1 MGAEELLMAYYDQPE
16 LIHAISRQHLD
27 FIKVLYAEI
36 LKDVTFDYIF
46 VWEDMAYNNG
56 PLISPD
62 LVREFMLPYYHEMVA
77 FFREFGDY
85 KYLLD
90 SDGNVDMLIPLF
102 REGGID
108 GLLPFEV
115 ASGSD
120 VVRLGEEYPDLII
133 AGGID
138 KRVIAK
144 GKDAIDREIDRLRP
158 LFKRGGYFPTMD
170 HHVPPEV
177 SWADFQYYLE
187 RVRKVYKECL

>member
-1 MGAEELLMAYYDQPE
+1 
-16 LIHAISRQHLD
+16 
-27 FIKVLYAEI
+27 
-36 LKDVTFDYIF
+36 
-46 VWEDMAYNNG
+46 
-56 PLISPD
+56 
-62 LVREFMLPYYHEMVA
+62 
-77 FFREFGDY
+77 
-85 KYLLD
+85 
-90 SDGNVDMLIPLF
+90 LF